1 MDFVALRKIFLPI
14 SGVLAVVSIVL
25 LFAPGLNLGIDFV
38 SGTSTTYD
46 FQGED
51 PGTDAV
57 NDALVAAGHP
67 EAIVQNL
74 GEGQY
79 FVRTNDLG
87 NEGKNVI
94 DAELA
99 RLTGDEPTT
108 LETVTVGSSVAEGTV
123 RNAIT
128 AVVVAAVFVM
138 LYIMYAFRT
147 VPGSYRYAVSAVIA
161 LVHDVL
167 IVLGIFAVL
176 GTVLNAQ
183 VNAIFIVGILT
194 VIGYSV
200 NDTIVIFDRVRE
212 NVLLVPSRDFRVTV
226 NASIRESI
234 IRSLGT
240 SITTATVIMAM
251 LLFGGHSL
259 RDFLIVL
266 LLGVIVGT
274 YSSIFIAAQVLVSWD
289 EGALRRFTRVLPRF
303 RRRTGTASS

>member
-14 SGVLAVVSIVL
+14 SAIIAVASVVL
-25 LFAPGLNLGIDFV
+25 LFVPGLNLGIDFV

-46 FQGED
+46 FGSAD
-51 PGTDAV
+51 PGSASV

-74 GEGQY
+74 GNGQY
-79 FVRTNDLG
+79 YVRTNDLG

-94 DAELA
+94 DAELTT
-99 RLTGDEPTT
+99 LTGQEPIT

-161 LVHDVL
+161 LIHDVL
-167 IVLGIFAVL
+167 IVLGIFAILGVL
-176 GTVLNAQ
+176 INVQ

-212 NVLLVPSRDFRVTV
+212 NVMLVPSRDFRLTI

-251 LLFGGHSL
+251 LLFGGQSL

-266 LLGVIVGT
+266 LLGVIIGT

-289 EGALRRFTRVLPRF
+289 EGALRRFTRFIPRL
-303 RRRTGTASS
+303 RRRTS

>member
-1 MDFVALRKIFLPI
+1 MDFVALRKIFVPI

-46 FQGED
+46 FGSVD
-51 PGTDAV
+51 PGTESV
-57 NDALVAAGHP
+57 NDALVSAGHP

-74 GEGQY
+74 GNGQY

-94 DAELA
+94 DAELTA
-99 RLTGDEPTT
+99 LTGNEPTT

-167 IVLGIFAVL
+167 IVLGVFALL
-176 GTVLNAQ
+176 GVVFNAQ

-289 EGALRRFTRVLPRF
+289 EGALRRFTRFLPRF
-303 RRRTGTASS
+303 RRRTA

>member
-14 SGVLAVVSIVL
+14 SAVLAVISVVL
-25 LFAPGLNLGIDFV
+25 LFTPGLNLGIDFV

-46 FQGED
+46 FSGED
-51 PGTDAV
+51 PGSDAV
-57 NDALVAAGHP
+57 NDALVASGHP

-79 FVRTNDLG
+79 LVRTNDLG

-94 DAELA
+94 DAELTA
-99 RLTGDEPTT
+99 LTGTEPTT
-108 LETVTVGSSVAEGTV
+108 LETVTVGASVAEGTV

-147 VPGSYRYAVSAVIA
+147 VPGSYRYAISAVIA
-161 LVHDVL
+161 LLHDVL
-167 IVLGIFAVL
+167 IVLGLFAVL
-176 GTVLNAQ
+176 GVVLSVQ
-183 VNAIFIVGILT
+183 VNAIFIVGVLT

-226 NASIRESI
+226 NSSIRESI

-240 SITTATVIMAM
+240 SLTTTTVILAM
-251 LLFGGHSL
+251 LLFGGQSL

-266 LLGVIVGT
+266 LLGVIIGT
-274 YSSIFIAAQVLVSWD
+274 YSSIFVAAQVLVSWD
-289 EGALRRFTRVLPRF
+289 EGALRRFTRMLPRL
-303 RRRTGTASS
+303 RRRTS

>member
-1 MDFVALRKIFLPI
+1 MNFVALRKIFLPI

-46 FQGED
+46 FGSTD
-51 PGTDAV
+51 PGTESV
-57 NDALVAAGHP
+57 NDALVSAGHP

-74 GEGQY
+74 GNGQY

-94 DAELA
+94 DAELTA
-99 RLTGDEPTT
+99 LTGDEPTT

-147 VPGSYRYAVSAVIA
+147 VPGSYRYAVSAVVA

-167 IVLGIFAVL
+167 IVLGVFALL
-176 GTVLNAQ
+176 GVVFNAQ

-289 EGALRRFTRVLPRF
+289 EGALQRITRRLPRF
-303 RRRTGTASS
+303 RRRTA

>member
-14 SGVLAVVSIVL
+14 SGVIAVLSAVL

-46 FQGED
+46 FPGDD

-67 EAIVQNL
+67 EAIVQAL
-74 GEGQY
+74 GDGHY

-94 DAELA
+94 DTQLTS
-99 RLTGDEPTT
+99 LTGEEPIT

-123 RNAIT
+123 RNAIV

-167 IVLGIFAVL
+167 IVLGVFAVL
-176 GTVLNAQ
+176 GVVFNAQ

-212 NVLLVPSRDFRVTV
+212 NVLLVPSRDFRITV

-251 LLFGGHSL
+251 LLFGGQSL

-274 YSSIFIAAQVLVSWD
+274 YSSVFIAAQVLVSWD
-289 EGALRRFTRVLPRF
+289 EGALRRFTRFIPRL
-303 RRRTGTASS
+303 RRRTSG

>member
-14 SGVLAVVSIVL
+14 SAVIAVVSVVL
-25 LFAPGLNLGIDFV
+25 LFVPGLNLGIDFV

-46 FQGED
+46 FGSAD
-51 PGTDAV
+51 PGSASV

-74 GEGQY
+74 GNGQY
-79 FVRTNDLG
+79 YVRTNDLG

-94 DAELA
+94 DAELTT
-99 RLTGDEPTT
+99 LTGQEPIT

-128 AVVVAAVFVM
+128 AVVVAAIFVM

-161 LVHDVL
+161 LIHDVL
-167 IVLGIFAVL
+167 IVLGIFAILGVL
-176 GTVLNAQ
+176 INVQ

-212 NVLLVPSRDFRVTV
+212 NVILVPSRDFRLTI

-251 LLFGGHSL
+251 LLFGGQSL
-259 RDFLIVL
+259 RDFLVVL
-266 LLGVIVGT
+266 LLGVIIGT

-289 EGALRRFTRVLPRF
+289 EGALRRFTRFIPRL
-303 RRRTGTASS
+303 RRRTS

>member
-14 SGVLAVVSIVL
+14 SAIVAVVSAVL
-25 LFAPGLNLGIDFV
+25 LFTPGLNLGIDFV
-38 SGTSTTYD
+38 SGTSSTYD
-46 FQGED
+46 FGSND

-57 NDALVAAGHP
+57 NDALVASGHP
-67 EAIVQNL
+67 EAIVQDL

-87 NEGKNVI
+87 NEGKDVV
-94 DAELA
+94 DAELTKI
-99 RLTGDEPTT
+99 TGDTPIT
-108 LETVTVGSSVAEGTV
+108 LETATVGSSVAEGTV
-123 RNAIT
+123 RNAII
-128 AVVVAAVFVM
+128 AVAVAALFVM

-147 VPGSYRYAVSAVIA
+147 VPGSYRYAISAVIA

-176 GTVLNAQ
+176 GMVFNAQ

-212 NVLLVPSRDFRVTV
+212 NVLLVPSRDFRLTV

-240 SITTATVIMAM
+240 SITTATVILAM
-251 LLFGGHSL
+251 LLFGGQSL

-289 EGALRRFTRVLPRF
+289 EGALRPLTRRLPRL
-303 RRRTGTASS
+303 RRRTS

>member
-14 SGVLAVVSIVL
+14 SGVLAVLSLVL

-46 FQGED
+46 FGSTD

-57 NDALVAAGHP
+57 NDALVASGHP
-67 EAIVQNL
+67 EAIVQAL
-74 GEGQY
+74 GEGLY

-87 NEGKNVI
+87 NEGKNVV
-94 DAELA
+94 DAELTK
-99 RLTGDEPTT
+99 LTGDEPTT

-123 RNAIT
+123 RNAII
-128 AVVVAAVFVM
+128 AVAVAALFVM
-138 LYIMYAFRT
+138 LYIMYAFRS

-161 LVHDVL
+161 LLHDVL
-167 IVLGIFAVL
+167 IVLGVFALL
-176 GTVLNAQ
+176 GALFNAQ

-212 NVLLVPSRDFRVTV
+212 NVLLVPSRDFRITV
-226 NASIRESI
+226 NSSIRESI

-251 LLFGGHSL
+251 LLFGGQSL

-274 YSSIFIAAQVLVSWD
+274 YSSVFIAAQVLVSWD
-289 EGALRRFTRVLPRF
+289 DGALRRFTRFVPRL
-303 RRRTGTASS
+303 RRRTSG

>member
-14 SGVLAVVSIVL
+14 SVVLAVTSVVL

-46 FQGED
+46 FASDD
-51 PGTDAV
+51 PGSDAV
-57 NDALVAAGHP
+57 NDALVASGHP

-79 FVRTNDLG
+79 LVRTNDLG
-87 NEGKNVI
+87 NEGKNAI
-94 DAELA
+94 DAELTL
-99 RLTGDEPTT
+99 LTGTEPTT
-108 LETVTVGSSVAEGTV
+108 LETVTVGASVAEGTV

-138 LYIMYAFRT
+138 VYIMYAFKT
-147 VPGSYRYAVSAVIA
+147 VPGSYRYAISAVIA
-161 LVHDVL
+161 LIHDVL
-167 IVLGIFAVL
+167 IVLGLFAVL
-176 GTVLNAQ
+176 GVVLSVQ

-212 NVLLVPSRDFRVTV
+212 NVLLVPSRDFRVTI

-240 SITTATVIMAM
+240 SLTTATVIIAM
-251 LLFGGHSL
+251 LLFGGQSL

-266 LLGVIVGT
+266 LLGVIIGT
-274 YSSIFIAAQVLVSWD
+274 YSSIFVAAQVLVSWD
-289 EGALRRFTRVLPRF
+289 EGALGRFTRILPRF
-303 RRRTGTASS
+303 RRRTS

>member
-14 SGVLAVVSIVL
+14 SAVIAVVSVVL
-25 LFAPGLNLGIDFV
+25 LFVPGLNLGIDFV

-46 FQGED
+46 FGSAD
-51 PGTDAV
+51 PGSASV

-74 GEGQY
+74 GNGQY
-79 FVRTNDLG
+79 YVRTNDLG

-94 DAELA
+94 DAELTT
-99 RLTGDEPTT
+99 LTGQEPIT

-128 AVVVAAVFVM
+128 AVVVAAIFVM

-147 VPGSYRYAVSAVIA
+147 VLGSYRYAVSAVIA
-161 LVHDVL
+161 LIHDVL
-167 IVLGIFAVL
+167 IVLGIFAILGVL
-176 GTVLNAQ
+176 INVQ

-212 NVLLVPSRDFRVTV
+212 NVILVPSRDFRLTI

-251 LLFGGHSL
+251 LLFGGQSL
-259 RDFLIVL
+259 RDFLVVL
-266 LLGVIVGT
+266 LLGVIIGT

-289 EGALRRFTRVLPRF
+289 EGALRRFTRFIPRL
-303 RRRTGTASS
+303 RRRTS

>member
-14 SGVLAVVSIVL
+14 SATIAVVSVVL

-38 SGTSTTYD
+38 SGTSSTYD
-46 FQGED
+46 FGAND

-57 NDALVAAGHP
+57 NDALIASGHP
-67 EAIVQNL
+67 EAIVQDL

-87 NEGKNVI
+87 NEGKNVV
-94 DAELA
+94 DAELTKI
-99 RLTGDEPTT
+99 TGDTPIT
-108 LETVTVGSSVAEGTV
+108 LETATVGSSVAEGTV
-123 RNAIT
+123 RNAII
-128 AVVVAAVFVM
+128 AVAVAALFVM

-176 GTVLNAQ
+176 GVALNAQ

-212 NVLLVPSRDFRVTV
+212 NVLLVPSRDFRMTV

-251 LLFGGHSL
+251 LLFGGQSL

-289 EGALRRFTRVLPRF
+289 EGALQRITSRLPRL
-303 RRRTGTASS
+303 RRRTS

>member
-14 SGVLAVVSIVL
+14 SATIAVLSLVL

-38 SGTSTTYD
+38 SGTSSTYD
-46 FQGED
+46 FGTND

-57 NDALVAAGHP
+57 NDALIASGHP
-67 EAIVQNL
+67 EAIVQDL

-87 NEGKNVI
+87 NEGKNVV
-94 DAELA
+94 DAELTKI
-99 RLTGDEPTT
+99 TGDTPIT
-108 LETVTVGSSVAEGTV
+108 LETATVGSSVAEGTV
-123 RNAIT
+123 RNAII
-128 AVVVAAVFVM
+128 AVAVAALFVM

-176 GTVLNAQ
+176 GVALNAQ

-212 NVLLVPSRDFRVTV
+212 NVLLVPSRDFRMTV

-251 LLFGGHSL
+251 LLFGGQSL

-289 EGALRRFTRVLPRF
+289 EGALQRITSRLPRL
-303 RRRTGTASS
+303 RRRTS

>member
-14 SGVLAVVSIVL
+14 SVVLAVVSVVL

-46 FQGED
+46 FAGDD
-51 PGTDAV
+51 PGSDAV
-57 NDALVAAGHP
+57 NDALVASGHP

-79 FVRTNDLG
+79 LVRTNDLG
-87 NEGKNVI
+87 NEGKNAI
-94 DAELA
+94 DAELTL
-99 RLTGDEPTT
+99 LTGTEPTT
-108 LETVTVGSSVAEGTV
+108 LETVTVGASVAEGTV

-138 LYIMYAFRT
+138 VYIMYAFKT
-147 VPGSYRYAVSAVIA
+147 VPGSYRYAISAVIA
-161 LVHDVL
+161 LIHDVL
-167 IVLGIFAVL
+167 IVLGLFAVL
-176 GTVLNAQ
+176 GVVLSVQ

-212 NVLLVPSRDFRVTV
+212 NVLLVPSRDFRVTI

-240 SITTATVIMAM
+240 SLTTATVIIAM
-251 LLFGGHSL
+251 LLFGGQSL

-266 LLGVIVGT
+266 LLGIIIGT
-274 YSSIFIAAQVLVSWD
+274 YSSIFVAAQVLVSWD
-289 EGALRRFTRVLPRF
+289 EGALGRFTRILPRF
-303 RRRTGTASS
+303 RRRTS

>member
-14 SGVLAVVSIVL
+14 SVVLAVVSVVL

-46 FQGED
+46 FAGDD
-51 PGTDAV
+51 PGSDAV
-57 NDALVAAGHP
+57 NDALVASGHP

-79 FVRTNDLG
+79 LVRTNDLG
-87 NEGKNVI
+87 NEGKNAI
-94 DAELA
+94 DAELTL
-99 RLTGDEPTT
+99 LTGTEPTT
-108 LETVTVGSSVAEGTV
+108 LETVTVGASVAEGTV

-138 LYIMYAFRT
+138 VYIMYAFKT
-147 VPGSYRYAVSAVIA
+147 VPGSYRYAISAVIA
-161 LVHDVL
+161 LLHDVL
-167 IVLGIFAVL
+167 IVLGLFAVL
-176 GTVLNAQ
+176 GVVLSVQ

-212 NVLLVPSRDFRVTV
+212 NVLLVPSRDFRVTI

-240 SITTATVIMAM
+240 SLTTATVIIAM
-251 LLFGGHSL
+251 LLFGGQSL

-266 LLGVIVGT
+266 LLGVIIGT
-274 YSSIFIAAQVLVSWD
+274 YSSIFVAAQVLVSWD
-289 EGALRRFTRVLPRF
+289 EGALGRFTRILPRF
-303 RRRTGTASS
+303 PRRTS

>member
-14 SGVLAVVSIVL
+14 SAIIAVVSVVL
-25 LFAPGLNLGIDFV
+25 LFVPGLNLGIDFV

-46 FQGED
+46 FQDAD
-51 PGTDAV
+51 PGTDAI

-94 DAELA
+94 DAELTS
-99 RLTGDEPTT
+99 LTGEEPIT

-161 LVHDVL
+161 LIHDVL
-167 IVLGIFAVL
+167 IVLGIFAILGVL
-176 GTVLNAQ
+176 INVQ

-212 NVLLVPSRDFRVTV
+212 NVTLVPSRDFRLTV

-251 LLFGGHSL
+251 LLFGGQSL

-266 LLGVIVGT
+266 LLGVIIGT
-274 YSSIFIAAQVLVSWD
+274 YSSIFVAAQVLVSWD
-289 EGALRRFTRVLPRF
+289 EGALRRFTRFIPRF
-303 RRRTGTASS
+303 RRRTT

>member
-14 SGVLAVVSIVL
+14 SVIIAVASVVL
-25 LFAPGLNLGIDFV
+25 LFVPGLNLGIDFV
-38 SGTSTTYD
+38 SGTSTTYAFGD
-46 FQGED
+46 AD

-57 NDALVAAGHP
+57 NDALVASGHP

-87 NEGKNVI
+87 NEGKNII
-94 DAELA
+94 DAELTA
-99 RLTGDEPTT
+99 LTGQEPTT

-161 LVHDVL
+161 LIHDVL
-167 IVLGIFAVL
+167 IVLGVFAIL
-176 GTVLNAQ
+176 GVVFNAQ

-212 NVLLVPSRDFRVTV
+212 NVILVPSRDFRITV

-251 LLFGGHSL
+251 LLFGGQSL

-289 EGALRRFTRVLPRF
+289 EGALRRFTRFIPRL
-303 RRRTGTASS
+303 RRRTS

>member
-14 SGVLAVVSIVL
+14 SAIVIVASVVL

-38 SGTSTTYD
+38 SGTSSTYQFPGD
-46 FQGED
+46 D
-51 PGTDAV
+51 PGTEAV
-57 NDALVAAGHP
+57 NDALIASGHP

-74 GEGQY
+74 GGGQY
-79 FVRTNDLG
+79 LVRTNDLG
-87 NEGKNVI
+87 NEGKNEV
-94 DAELA
+94 DRELTA
-99 RLTGDEPTT
+99 ITGEEPTT

-123 RNAIT
+123 RNAII
-128 AVVVAAVFVM
+128 AVAVAAIFVM

-147 VPGSYRYAVSAVIA
+147 VPGSYRYAISAVIA
-161 LVHDVL
+161 LIHDVM
-167 IVLGIFAVL
+167 IVLGIFALL
-176 GTVLNAQ
+176 GVTLNAQ

-212 NVLLVPSRDFRVTV
+212 NVLLVPSRDFRLTV
-226 NASIRESI
+226 NSSIRESI

-240 SITTATVIMAM
+240 SITTATVIIAM

-274 YSSIFIAAQVLVSWD
+274 YSSIFVAAQVLVSWD
-289 EGALRRFTRVLPRF
+289 EGALRGITRRLPRL
-303 RRRTGTASS
+303 RRRSA

>member
-14 SGVLAVVSIVL
+14 SATIAVISVVL

-38 SGTSTTYD
+38 SGTSSTYD
-46 FQGED
+46 FGAND

-57 NDALVAAGHP
+57 NDALIASGHP
-67 EAIVQNL
+67 EAIVQDL

-87 NEGKNVI
+87 NQGKDVV
-94 DAELA
+94 DAELTKI
-99 RLTGDEPTT
+99 TGDTPIT
-108 LETVTVGSSVAEGTV
+108 LETATVGSSVAEGTV
-123 RNAIT
+123 RNAII
-128 AVVVAAVFVM
+128 AVAVAALFVM

-176 GTVLNAQ
+176 GAVFNAQ

-212 NVLLVPSRDFRVTV
+212 NVLLVPSRDFRMTV

-251 LLFGGHSL
+251 LLFGGQSL

-289 EGALRRFTRVLPRF
+289 EGALQRITSRLPRL
-303 RRRTGTASS
+303 RRRTS

>member
-14 SGVLAVVSIVL
+14 SAIVAVVSVVL

-38 SGTSTTYD
+38 SGTSSTYD
-46 FQGED
+46 FGSND

-57 NDALVAAGHP
+57 NDALVASGHP
-67 EAIVQNL
+67 EAIVQDL
-74 GEGQY
+74 GGGQY

-87 NEGKNVI
+87 NEGKDVV
-94 DAELA
+94 DAELTKI
-99 RLTGDEPTT
+99 TGEMPIT
-108 LETVTVGSSVAEGTV
+108 LETATVGSSVAEGTV
-123 RNAIT
+123 RNAII
-128 AVVVAAVFVM
+128 AVAVAALFVM

-147 VPGSYRYAVSAVIA
+147 VPGSYRYAISAVIA

-176 GTVLNAQ
+176 GVVFNAQ

-212 NVLLVPSRDFRVTV
+212 NVLLVPSRDFRLTV

-240 SITTATVIMAM
+240 SITTATVILAM
-251 LLFGGHSL
+251 LLFGGQSL

-289 EGALRRFTRVLPRF
+289 EGALRPLTRRLPRL
-303 RRRTGTASS
+303 RRRTS